1 MSLSRIN
8 QANGRLKS
16 SKVGVQIQAQ
26 GDRLYL
32 RATLPSKSGD
42 KPAHQQRI
50 ALGVMANP
58 AGVSFAEKEA
68 RKVGLMLAEN
78 TFTWDKYQKQSRPDQ
93 VSDWIERF
101 EAHYFKTRERN
112 DKTLTTWKG
121 DYLKILKLLP
131 QEQPLTVEALRA
143 VIDSTPLNSKTRKR
157 ACMVA
162 SALAKFAELPLDVQ
176 GLGGNYSPK
185 RTSPREIP
193 EDALIA
199 ECWEKLSN
207 PAWRWVYGMLATY
220 GLRPHEVFRLNLDA
234 IRSGSLVLEVQENTK
249 TGFRRVW
256 PCYPEWFEQFNLS
269 QVILPPVDA
278 SRSNTRVGESCTKYL
293 SEKLPFKPY
302 DLRHAWAIRTLSFGL
317 DITLAAQ
324 QMGHSVQTHS
334 ETYHHWIS
342 DQVHQRAFETLMLR
356 PDRPLP
362 PILHFE

>member
-1 MSLSRIN
+1 
-8 QANGRLKS
+8 
-16 SKVGVQIQAQ
+16 
-26 GDRLYL
+26 
-32 RATLPSKSGD
+32 
-42 KPAHQQRI
+42 
-50 ALGVMANP
+50 MANP
-58 AGVSFAEKEA
+58 AGVSYAEREA

-78 TFTWDKYQKQSRPDQ
+78 SFTWEKYQKQSRPDL

-101 EAHYFKTRERN
+101 ELHYFSTRERN
-112 DKTLTTWKG
+112 DKTQTTWDG
-121 DYLKILKLLP
+121 DYLKILKKLP
-131 QEQPLTVEALRA
+131 CDAPLTPALLRQM
-143 VIDSTPLNSKTRKR
+143 VTDIPTEQKKTRQR

-162 SALAKFAELPLDVQ
+162 SALARFAELPLNVQ
-176 GLGGNYSPK
+176 GLAGNYSPK
-185 RTSPREIP
+185 KTSPREIP

-199 ECWEKLSN
+199 QCWESFTN

-256 PCYPEWFEQFNLS
+256 PCYPEWVEQFRLS
-269 QVILPPVDA
+269 EVILPPVDA
-278 SRSNTRVGESCTKYL
+278 TRSNTRVGESCTKYL

-302 DLRHAWAIRTLSFGL
+302 DLRHAWAIRTLAFGL

-324 QMGHSVQTHS
+324 QMGHSVQVHS

-362 PILHFE
+362 PNPTISNTH